1 MNLQARIDRIT
12 RLCDQLPSADA
23 TTQEISPELIAA
35 CRAAG
40 RTVFLEFAAGHPD
53 LAQQCRLLE
62 EAAFPKTT
70 IANGEEP

>member
-1 MNLQARIDRIT
+1 VSLRARIDRVA
-12 RLCDQLPSADA
+12 RLCEQLAPAHA
-23 TTQEISPELIAA
+23 ATQEISADLVAA

-40 RTVFLEFAAGHPD
+40 RTVFLAFAAEHPS
-53 LAQQCRLLE
+53 LVQQCMLLE

>member
-12 RLCDQLPSADA
+12 RLCNQLPWADA
-23 TTQEISPELIAA
+23 TTQEISAELIAA

-40 RTVFLEFAAGHPD
+40 RAVFLAFAAEHPN
-53 LAQQCRLLE
+53 LAQQCVLLE